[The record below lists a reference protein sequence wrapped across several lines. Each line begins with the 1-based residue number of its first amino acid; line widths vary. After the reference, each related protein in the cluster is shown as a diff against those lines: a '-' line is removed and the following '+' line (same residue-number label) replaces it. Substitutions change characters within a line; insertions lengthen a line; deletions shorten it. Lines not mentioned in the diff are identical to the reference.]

1 MISLQVTY
9 FFKKLLFSTIIII
22 PELSRPLK
30 IHSPQDILSHLWY
43 LYLLLDVERRGVHGT
58 AVAATIAAV
67 YRHVAAVVMSLST
80 SKPRVAG
87 EDLALPDDL
96 QLPRPVAL
104 VHRTELVPPA
114 PHPVVPHRCKRQD

>member
-1 MISLQVTY
+1 MPFTGLLISTI
-9 FFKKLLFSTIIII
+9 LLSTIIII

-43 LYLLLDVERRGVHGT
+43 LYLLLDVERRGVHGA
-58 AVAATIAAV
+58 AVAAPAAAAAI
-67 YRHVAAVVMSLST
+67 YRHVAAVVMSLT
-80 SKPRVAG
+80 AQPRVAG

-114 PHPVVPHRCKRQD
+114 AHPVVPHRCKK

>member
-1 MISLQVTY
+1 ML
-9 FFKKLLFSTIIII
+9 
-22 PELSRPLK
+22 
-30 IHSPQDILSHLWY
+30 LSHLWY

-58 AVAATIAAV
+58 AVTAPAAAV
-67 YRHVAAVVMSLST
+67 YRHVAAVVVSLST
-80 SKPRVAG
+80 KSRVAG

-114 PHPVVPHRCKRQD
+114 PHPVVPHRCKKRRSRI